1 MLCLYLDLCV
11 SEIYLLFALGLLVIS
26 MIRMNS
32 YSLRNQSKFTDPT
45 PKKHSY
51 NKNYNPN
58 VVTEKFGKKKLDGIV
73 CVKFQGRLG
82 NSMFQYV
89 FLYLIAKLK
98 HLYPILPENSEL
110 FHIFEIEKTT
120 LSAIKKPLNACS
132 KLPEYKERW
141 STSYDEQL
149 LKVPSNKSARFVGY
163 FLSWKYWLDYEDE
176 IRKLLTFRDFIVQ
189 KAHAQMRNITSKME
203 FDITNE
209 SVIVSIHI
217 RRGDFASSVYINYG
231 HLSPNETYYRN
242 AMKYFK
248 SRHKK
253 VLFVVGSNDI
263 DWSRKALDGEKNVY
277 FSTGNAAAEDIALL
291 SLANHTIISIGTYG
305 WWIGWMAQGTCVYYK
320 NAMRPGSRFA
330 NNVRTHS
337 LDDFIYPG
345 WIPVE

>member
-1 MLCLYLDLCV
+1 MERYPQLK
-11 SEIYLLFALGLLVIS
+11 IYLLFALGLLVIL
-26 MIRMNS
+26 MIGMNG

-51 NKNYNPN
+51 NNNYNPN

-98 HLYPILPENSEL
+98 HLYPILPENFEL

-149 LKVPSNKSARFVGY
+149 LTVPSNKSARFVGY
-163 FLSWKYWLDYEDE
+163 FLSWKYWLGYEDE
-176 IRKLLTFRDFIVQ
+176 IRKLLTFKDSIVQ

-217 RRGDFASSVYINYG
+217 RRGDFAGSVYINYG
-231 HLSPNETYYRN
+231 HLTPNETYYRN

-248 SRHKK
+248 TRHKK

-263 DWSRKALDGEKNVY
+263 DWSKKALAREKNVY
-277 FSTGNAAAEDIALL
+277 YSTGNSPAEDIALL
-291 SLANHTIISIGTYG
+291 SLANHTIMSVGTFG
-305 WWIGWMAQGTCVYYK
+305 WWIGWMAQGTSIFYK
-320 NAMRPGSRFA
+320 NIFRPQSDFA
-330 NNVRTHS
+330 KEFRNNS
-337 LDDFIYPG
+337 IDDFIYPG
-345 WIPVE
+345 WIPME